1 MKSSLSLILFS
12 LISSIS
18 FSQNPFTISTQD
30 SEKSF
35 SVNCPCYKVLVIDGK
50 VETVNKTTE
59 DWLEDYS
66 KQKVEEKEG
75 YFTINS
81 VRFESFNED
90 SMFVTYNV
98 VPESNGASVV
108 LNFSTAKGSISSAD
122 QISDLNLKTELEK
135 LANANYLEVLKTKL
149 NAEENTLGDFE
160 KKLKK
165 TQKDLEDANNNIVE
179 GKVNIEEIQQ
189 KISVL
194 DDNEA
199 LITERIGKQN
209 SLIVSSEGEAKKLA
223 EKGLKDIEKE
233 RDDLFKEKEKLH
245 KDVIDAEAKIR
256 ENEFQKEENQSNIEN
271 YKTKILEQKQVVTK
285 LENLVNLTKEKF

>member
-1 MKSSLSLILFS
+1 MIA
-12 LISSIS
+12 
-18 FSQNPFTISTQD
+18 
-30 SEKSF
+30 
-35 SVNCPCYKVLVIDGK
+35 DGK

-66 KQKVEEKEG
+66 KQKVEDKEG

-81 VRFESFNED
+81 VRFESFNDD

-98 VPESNGASVV
+98 VPESNGASV
-108 LNFSTAKGSISSAD
+108 LPNFNTAKGSISSAD
-122 QISDLNLKTELEK
+122 QITDLNLKTELEK

-149 NAEENTLGDFE
+149 NAEENTLSDFE

-199 LITERIGKQN
+199 LITERIGKQT
-209 SLIVSSEGEAKKLA
+209 L
-223 EKGLKDIEKE
+223 
-233 RDDLFKEKEKLH
+233 
-245 KDVIDAEAKIR
+245 
-256 ENEFQKEENQSNIEN
+256 
-271 YKTKILEQKQVVTK
+271 
-285 LENLVNLTKEKF
+285 

>member
-1 MKSSLSLILFS
+1 M
-12 LISSIS
+12 
-18 FSQNPFTISTQD
+18 
-30 SEKSF
+30 
-35 SVNCPCYKVLVIDGK
+35 NCRCCKVLVIDGK

-81 VRFESFNED
+81 VGFESFNED

-98 VPESNGASVV
+98 VPESNGTSVV

-165 TQKDLEDANNNIVE
+165 AQKDLEDANNNIVE

-194 DDNEA
+194 DD
-199 LITERIGKQN
+199 K
-209 SLIVSSEGEAKKLA
+209 
-223 EKGLKDIEKE
+223 
-233 RDDLFKEKEKLH
+233 
-245 KDVIDAEAKIR
+245 
-256 ENEFQKEENQSNIEN
+256 
-271 YKTKILEQKQVVTK
+271 
-285 LENLVNLTKEKF
+285 

>member
-1 MKSSLSLILFS
+1 MKI
-12 LISSIS
+12 
-18 FSQNPFTISTQD
+18 
-30 SEKSF
+30 
-35 SVNCPCYKVLVIDGK
+35 
-50 VETVNKTTE
+50 
-59 DWLEDYS
+59 
-66 KQKVEEKEG
+66 
-75 YFTINS
+75 
-81 VRFESFNED
+81 R
-90 SMFVTYNV
+90 FVTYNV

-108 LNFSTAKGSISSAD
+108 LNFCAAKGSISSAD

-135 LANANYLEVLKTKL
+135 LANANYLEVLITKL
-149 NAEENTLGDFE
+149 NAEENTLNDFE
-160 KKLKK
+160 KNLKK

-179 GKVNIEEIQQ
+179 GQVSIEEIKQ
-189 KISVL
+189 KIAVL